1 MKKVLVLNG
10 DSYVGRHV
18 VKAFH
23 RSYEYEVEIT
33 RTRTDERAA
42 TTARAVMGPTSSDWL
57 WGQMK
62 GLWDSLE
69 ESLVAA
75 AADAQD
81 DSFLMFAG
89 GSHPK
94 SKQHAASADGA
105 VQLPTSPPRAGLS
118 AEERNTLPADIRF
131 CVRGIV
137 PKHNDNTE
145 EFRKRLLANDVI
157 IGVLQ
162 DDTYEAMC
170 AIRILAGTHYD
181 VEKTFV
187 LVSSAVTW
195 AYTLTSERA
204 RARAMRQQEREEERN
219 AFLEELLDTEEE
231 ENDDGDVLDEGAAA
245 VAEREARRAACRRE
259 LEQRLP
265 LSLREPAAGED
276 EAELCELVPDRVFT
290 DDAYAQRVPHPR
302 FQHWH
307 SLEHLV
313 KRSNTETLHTYVVFA
328 GLPYGAGEGSD
339 MLFGLL
345 RSAWHH
351 QVLPQYG
358 AGGNE
363 IPMIHVQD
371 LASILY
377 KVGSAYDVL
386 GERYMFAVDQ
396 GHVTQRQLLQA
407 VQARFG
413 GSVQPAAAV
422 SPSVPS
428 ATAVDLVHLD
438 RLELPP
444 PTSPQELFAAFGN
457 MPCWGDGGALLTAL
471 VLSDIQAEPSTVLT
485 MHEEDDW
492 VALDGFLA
500 TLDVTCAQFRAAHAE
515 TFKPVRA
522 LITGPPLSG
531 AGTVAALLAQQCRAP
546 CVSCENIVADY
557 KAHLT
562 DVRGALRGLLM
573 RRLQRRRARVQARL
587 VRQAAEEKAAERLAK
602 EEQRHQRREARQRRG
617 STDDDNGGEEELD
630 EEGAASEEESEVD
643 GAASEV
649 ASSAS
654 LMSIFLPP
662 ITKSVDNSSDDE
674 EGDAAQ
680 PQQQQQ
686 QQPLRPIALVV
697 NEAYIRGATDADAD
711 GDEEG
716 DAGID
721 EEQEEDEDD
730 GEEGGNWLAQLDA
743 QDEEAQAEMQEDR
756 ELLPPVPL
764 SAAAGDAALPLS
776 ALPRFA
782 ARSRGRVFA
791 RDVDR
796 QELRCIAALR
806 QEYLLGLKVLAL
818 RVSAEGRLP
827 RPPPT
832 PVVSE
837 DDGGYNDEDGRGG
850 TSGGTS
856 DGSDEGSGE
865 DSYEEGDEET
875 PSDGALQASPEGR
888 NDDAEEGEGEDEDDE
903 SADPGDD
910 TNPLLAIDPA
920 DDGSAY
926 LDCALAFMCRWRLRQ
941 PDCRCQGYILSDFP
955 KTLAQA
961 VLCFRAN
968 EAELEDAELRRQR
981 ALAPL
986 LARSNDHTAED
997 LSDADGGD
1005 GGALAP
1011 IDADFP
1017 LPDITNMEEEELRAL
1032 ERAHRRGRGP
1042 AGCSSAVGEVESM
1055 YDLAEGAAASGDAE
1069 TVLEPVDES
1078 LFVDHVVALQADPVV
1093 LRAAMDALQT
1103 SLDVAAEQQAS
1114 STSQSGAAP
1123 CAEGAAAI
1131 GSGEAA
1137 LSELRASLHATPYA
1151 AQLEWYMDHHTATS
1165 PPTQSLLSWLS
1176 AITTTPALGVQHARV
1191 IVPLSTSDGAADGED
1206 ADGGAVTTMEAPP
1219 TTRTAQMHFMPMPVL
1234 NTEEVKTCWCAAS
1247 ERKAQD
1253 GARAAGVGMA
1263 ARTVAN
1269 RTCGDECGSAL
1280 VDAKLPVTLMRLAPL
1295 CWTGAASPQPP
1306 LFLSQ
1311 IPSPSAHTS
1320 CPRDSRATARRTP
1333 PPVAS
1338 LAALAQD
1345 LCARIASMRREPTA
1359 AAMTTATVAPAAF
1372 AETDGISGTSTKTA
1386 PPLLVD
1392 AAAPASQVNV
1402 PAGSETPAGT
1412 PLKEAS
1418 AGISDAV
1425 AAAAATEEEEREA
1438 RLAACSETE
1447 ASQILHELAS
1457 LRRLQIVESRP
1468 DTAEM
1473 LELPVETYLMKY
1485 VLPNLTPVMT
1495 DVVRMRPNDPVATLA
1510 DALFERRRRVTL

>member
-18 VKAFH
+18 VRAFH
-23 RSYEYEVEIT
+23 QSYEYEVEIT
-33 RTRTDERAA
+33 RTRTGERAA
-42 TTARAVMGPTSSDWL
+42 TAVNAVMRATSSDWL

-69 ESLVAA
+69 KSLVAA
-75 AADAQD
+75 AADAAD
-81 DSFLMFAG
+81 DSSVMVTG
-89 GSHPK
+89 GSHHK
-94 SKQHAASADGA
+94 STRHAAPAAGA
-105 VQLPTSPPRAGLS
+105 AQLPTSLPRAGLS
-118 AEERNTLPADIRF
+118 AEERNTLPADIQF
-131 CVRGIV
+131 CVSSIV

-145 EFRKRLLANDVI
+145 EFRKRLLANDVVI
-157 IGVLQ
+157 AVLQ

-204 RARAMRQQEREEERN
+204 RARAMRQWEREEERN
-219 AFLEELLDTEEE
+219 AFLEELLDAEDE
-231 ENDDGDVLDEGAAA
+231 ENDDGDALGEGAAA
-245 VAEREARRAACRRE
+245 VAEREARRAARRRE

-276 EAELCELVPDRVFT
+276 EAELRELVPDRVFT

-358 AGGNE
+358 AGVNE

-396 GHVTQRQLLQA
+396 GHITQRQLLQA

-413 GSVQPAAAV
+413 GSVQPAVAV
-422 SPSVPS
+422 SPSVAN
-428 ATAVDLVHLD
+428 ATAVDLVRLD

-457 MPCWGDGGALLTAL
+457 KPCWGDGGALLTAL

-485 MHEEDDW
+485 MHAEDDW

-500 TLDVTCAQFRAAHAE
+500 TLDVTCAQFRAAHADA
-515 TFKPVRA
+515 FKPIRA

-531 AGTVAALLAQQCRAP
+531 AETVAALLAQRCRAP
-546 CVSCENIVADY
+546 CVSRENIVADY
-557 KAHLT
+557 KAHVA
-562 DVRGALRGLLM
+562 DVRAALRGLLM

-587 VRQAAEEKAAERLAK
+587 VRQAAEEKAAGRLAK
-602 EEQRHQRREARQRRG
+602 EEQRRQRREERQQRG
-617 STDDDNGGEEELD
+617 DTDDDSGGEEEPD
-630 EEGAASEEESEVD
+630 EEGAATEGESEVG
-643 GAASEV
+643 GAASGV
-649 ASSAS
+649 ASGAS
-654 LMSIFLPP
+654 LISIFLPTT
-662 ITKSVDNSSDDE
+662 TKSADSGSDDE
-674 EGDAAQ
+674 EEVATQ
-680 PQQQQQ
+680 PQQQ

-697 NEAYIRGATDADAD
+697 NEAYIRGAADADAD

-716 DAGID
+716 GAGID
-721 EEQEEDEDD
+721 EEQEEDEDE
-730 GEEGGNWLAQLDA
+730 EEGGNWLAQLDA
-743 QDEEAQAEMQEDR
+743 QDEAAQAEMQEDR

-764 SAAAGDAALPLS
+764 SAAAGDAALPLL
-776 ALPRFA
+776 ALPPFA
-782 ARSRGRVFA
+782 ARSRGRAFA

-818 RVSAEGRLP
+818 KVSAEGRLP

-832 PVVSE
+832 PAASE
-837 DDGGYNDEDGRGG
+837 DNGGYNDEDGRGG
-850 TSGGTS
+850 TSGGS
-856 DGSDEGSGE
+856 DEGSDEGSSQ
-865 DSYEEGDEET
+865 DSDEEGDEEVA
-875 PSDGALQASPEGR
+875 SDGTLQASPEGR
-888 NDDAEEGEGEDEDDE
+888 NDAAEEDEEEDDDYE

-920 DDGSAY
+920 DDSSAY

-941 PDCRCQGYILSDFP
+941 SDCRCQGYILSDFP
-955 KTLAQA
+955 QTLAQA

-968 EAELEDAELRRQR
+968 GAELEDAELRRQR

-986 LARSNDHTAED
+986 LARSDDHAAED
-997 LSDADGGD
+997 SSDADGED
-1005 GGALAP
+1005 GGVLAP

-1017 LPDITNMEEEELRAL
+1017 LPDIANMEEEELLAL

-1042 AGCSSAVGEVESM
+1042 AGCNSAVGEVESM
-1055 YDLAEGAAASGDAE
+1055 DDLTEGVAASGDTE
-1069 TVLEPVDES
+1069 TVIEPVDES
-1078 LFVDHVVALQADPVV
+1078 LFVDHVVALQADPAV
-1093 LRAAMDALQT
+1093 LRATMDALQT
-1103 SLDVAAEQQAS
+1103 NLVVAAEQQAS
-1114 STSQSGAAP
+1114 STSQSGAGPSAQ
-1123 CAEGAAAI
+1123 GAAAI
-1131 GSGEAA
+1131 GSAEAA
-1137 LSELRASLHATPYA
+1137 LAALRASLHTTPYV

-1191 IVPLSTSDGAADGED
+1191 IVPLSTSDDAADVED
-1206 ADGGAVTTMEAPP
+1206 ADGVAVTTMEAPP
-1219 TTRTAQMHFMPMPVL
+1219 TTRTAQMHFMPMSVL
-1234 NTEEVKTCWCAAS
+1234 STEEVKACWCAAS

-1253 GARAAGVGMA
+1253 GARAAGVGMD
-1263 ARTVAN
+1263 ARMVAN

-1280 VDAKLPVTLMRLAPL
+1280 VDAKLPVALMRLAPL
-1295 CWTGAASPQPP
+1295 CWTGAAAPQSP
-1306 LFLSQ
+1306 LLLSQ
-1311 IPSPSAHTS
+1311 APSPSAHTR
-1320 CPRDSRATARRTP
+1320 CPRHSRATSRRTP
-1333 PPVAS
+1333 PPAAS

-1345 LCARIASMRREPTA
+1345 LCARIAPVRREPTA
-1359 AAMTTATVAPAAF
+1359 AATTTATAAPAAST
-1372 AETDGISGTSTKTA
+1372 ETDGVSDTSAKTA
-1386 PPLLVD
+1386 PPLLAD
-1392 AAAPASQVNV
+1392 AAAPAGQVDV
-1402 PAGSETPAGT
+1402 ATASETPADAA
-1412 PLKEAS
+1412 LKEA
-1418 AGISDAV
+1418 AGSISDAAVTV
-1425 AAAAATEEEEREA
+1425 AAGEEERQT
-1438 RLAACSETE
+1438 RLTACSEAE

-1457 LRRLQIVESRP
+1457 LRRLQIVESSP
-1468 DTAEM
+1468 DTVEM

-1495 DVVRMRPNDPVATLA
+1495 DVVRMRPNDPVSTLA

>member
-1 MKKVLVLNG
+1 MLNG

-18 VKAFH
+18 VRAFH
-23 RSYEYEVEIT
+23 QSYEYEVEIT

-42 TTARAVMGPTSSDWL
+42 TTAHATMRATSSDWL

-75 AADAQD
+75 AAADAAD
-81 DSFLMFAG
+81 DSSVMLTG
-89 GSHPK
+89 GSHRK
-94 SKQHAASADGA
+94 SMRHAAPAAGA
-105 VQLPTSPPRAGLS
+105 AQLPTSPPRAGLS
-118 AEERNTLPADIRF
+118 AEERNTLPADIQF
-131 CVRGIV
+131 CVSSIV

-145 EFRKRLLANDVI
+145 EFRTRLLANDVVI
-157 IGVLQ
+157 AVLQ

-170 AIRILAGTHYD
+170 ATRILAGTHYD

-195 AYTLTSERA
+195 ADTLTSERA
-204 RARAMRQQEREEERN
+204 RARTMRQREREEERN
-219 AFLEELLDTEEE
+219 AFLEELLDAEDEEK
-231 ENDDGDVLDEGAAA
+231 DDGDALGEGAAA
-245 VAEREARRAACRRE
+245 VAEREARRAARRRE

-276 EAELCELVPDRVFT
+276 EAELCELVPNRVFT

-358 AGGNE
+358 AGVNE

-386 GERYMFAVDQ
+386 EERYMFAVDQ

-413 GSVQPAAAV
+413 GSVQPAVAV
-422 SPSVPS
+422 SSSVAN
-428 ATAVDLVHLD
+428 ATAVDLVRLD
-438 RLELPP
+438 QLELPP

-457 MPCWGDGGALLTAL
+457 KPCWGDGGALLTAL
-471 VLSDIQAEPSTVLT
+471 VLSDIRAEPSTVLT
-485 MHEEDDW
+485 MHAEDDW

-515 TFKPVRA
+515 AFKPVRA

-531 AGTVAALLAQQCRAP
+531 AETVAALLAQRCRAP
-546 CVSCENIVADY
+546 CVSRENIVADY
-557 KAHLT
+557 KAHVA
-562 DVRGALRGLLM
+562 DVRAALRGLLM
-573 RRLQRRRARVQARL
+573 RRLQRRRARAQARL

-602 EEQRHQRREARQRRG
+602 EEQRRQRREERQQRG
-617 STDDDNGGEEELD
+617 DTDDDSGGEEELD
-630 EEGAASEEESEVD
+630 EEGPATEEESEVG

-662 ITKSVDNSSDDE
+662 ITKSGDSGSDDE
-674 EGDAAQ
+674 EEDAMQ
-680 PQQQQQ
+680 PQQQQQQ
-686 QQPLRPIALVV
+686 QQPLRPIALAV
-697 NEAYIRGATDADAD
+697 NEAYIRGPAVGVG

-716 DAGID
+716 GAGID

-730 GEEGGNWLAQLDA
+730 GEEGGSWLAQLDA
-743 QDEEAQAEMQEDR
+743 QDEVAQSEMQEDR

-764 SAAAGDAALPLS
+764 SAAAGDAALPLL

-782 ARSRGRVFA
+782 ARSRGRAFA

-818 RVSAEGRLP
+818 KVSAEGRLP

-832 PVVSE
+832 PAVSE
-837 DDGGYNDEDGRGG
+837 DDGGYDYEDGR
-850 TSGGTS
+850 GGTS
-856 DGSDEGSGE
+856 DGSDEGSDEGSGQ
-865 DSYEEGDEET
+865 DSDEEGDEEA
-875 PSDGALQASPEGR
+875 PSDGTPQASLEGR
-888 NDDAEEGEGEDEDDE
+888 NDDAEEGEDENDDYE

-941 PDCRCQGYILSDFP
+941 SDCRCQGYILSDFP
-955 KTLAQA
+955 QTLAQA

-981 ALAPL
+981 VLAPL
-986 LARSNDHTAED
+986 LARSDDHAAED
-997 LSDADGGD
+997 PHDADGED

-1017 LPDITNMEEEELRAL
+1017 LPDIANMEEEELLAL

-1042 AGCSSAVGEVESM
+1042 AGCSSAVCEVESTD
-1055 YDLAEGAAASGDAE
+1055 DLTEGVAASGDAE
-1069 TVLEPVDES
+1069 TVIEPVDES
-1078 LFVDHVVALQADPVV
+1078 LFVDHVVVLQADPAA
-1093 LRAAMDALQT
+1093 LRATMDALQT
-1103 SLDVAAEQQAS
+1103 NLDLAAEQQAS
-1114 STSQSGAAP
+1114 LTSQSGAA
-1123 CAEGAAAI
+1123 AI
-1131 GSGEAA
+1131 GSAGAA
-1137 LSELRASLHATPYA
+1137 LAALRASLHAIPYY
-1151 AQLEWYMDHHTATS
+1151 AQLEWYMDHHTAAS

-1206 ADGGAVTTMEAPP
+1206 ADGVAVTTMEAPP
-1219 TTRTAQMHFMPMPVL
+1219 TTRIAHMHFMPMPVL
-1234 NTEEVKTCWCAAS
+1234 NTEEVKACWCAAS

-1280 VDAKLPVTLMRLAPL
+1280 VDTKLPVALMRLAPL
-1295 CWTGAASPQPP
+1295 CWTGAAAPQSPLLP
-1306 LFLSQ
+1306 SQ
-1311 IPSPSAHTS
+1311 APSPSAHTPSPRGS
-1320 CPRDSRATARRTP
+1320 CATSRRTP
-1333 PPVAS
+1333 PPAAS

-1345 LCARIASMRREPTA
+1345 LCTRIAPVRREPA
-1359 AAMTTATVAPAAF
+1359 AAATTTATATPAAS
-1372 AETDGISGTSTKTA
+1372 AETDGVSDTSAKTA

-1392 AAAPASQVNV
+1392 AAAPASQV
-1402 PAGSETPAGT
+1402 
-1412 PLKEAS
+1412 
-1418 AGISDAV
+1418 DV
-1425 AAAAATEEEEREA
+1425 AAASEPPTDAPLKAAAASVSDAAATAAVEEERQA
-1438 RLAACSETE
+1438 RLAACSEGE

-1457 LRRLQIVESRP
+1457 LRRLQIVESSP

-1473 LELPVETYLMKY
+1473 LGMPVETYLMTY
-1485 VLPNLTPVMT
+1485 VMPNVTPVMT
-1495 DVVRMRPNDPVATLA
+1495 DVVRMRPNDPVSTLA